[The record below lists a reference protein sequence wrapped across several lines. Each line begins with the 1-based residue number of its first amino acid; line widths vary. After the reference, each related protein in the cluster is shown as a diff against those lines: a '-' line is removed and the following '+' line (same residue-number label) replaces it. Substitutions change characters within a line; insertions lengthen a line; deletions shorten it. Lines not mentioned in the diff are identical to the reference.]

1 MIMNGDIRIGSL
13 SWQSVS
19 DRKYKKRKY
28 EKMNATTMGR
38 DGVEA
43 RLREI
48 AETPFGALTDDETL
62 ELLAERKDLSAL
74 LQSFEQEERER
85 REAAE
90 KLKREQEE
98 TQMALEALNK
108 SITADKSDDDLLRLI
123 RERQALEEKLG
134 KSTQTAE
141 TLTEAPET
149 SSSEAV
155 SDMASAEAPE
165 SALES
170 THHDTSLDTVGNPTI
185 KMEQSDDEFGRE
197 RISIDRTE
205 ETGELKQY
213 LDQLAESID
222 SLGSFLQ
229 GVPAAM
235 KANRTFMRKVAE
247 IDPAYA
253 MHYADESLKRDE
265 SFNIDVVS
273 IPNRRHSGNVLA
285 EMLPEART
293 ARVVMI
299 GIQQDYRNIR
309 FAAPDMEGY
318 REMIDIAKKGTLEQV
333 ASLKDG
339 ADVAFLVPKILQ
351 KDQEFM
357 RQAAALALP
366 PQEEADDTHGSQDAV

>member
-1 MIMNGDIRIGSL
+1 
-13 SWQSVS
+13 
-19 DRKYKKRKY
+19 
-28 EKMNATTMGR
+28 MNATTMGR